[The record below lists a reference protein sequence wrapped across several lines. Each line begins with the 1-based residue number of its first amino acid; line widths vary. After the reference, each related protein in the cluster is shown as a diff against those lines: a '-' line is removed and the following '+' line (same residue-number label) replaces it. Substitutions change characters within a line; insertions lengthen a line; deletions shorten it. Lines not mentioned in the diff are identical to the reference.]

1 LSTPKEEDSMQ
12 REEGSDML
20 TTTADSVVEE
30 QLIEEGM
37 AEAIRRMRSCGM
49 GKKAIARELG
59 LDIKTVRRWLA
70 KEWRPQRRRSRGR
83 TLDSYEETIGKR
95 FPEVGYNAVVMY
107 RELREVGYEGSYE
120 SVKRYVRPLRSASQP
135 EVATVR
141 FETSPGAQAQ
151 VDWGMI
157 DVWIGETKTKIHLFV
172 MVLGYSR
179 RVFTRAYLHEQL
191 GNLLDGHEAAFAHF
205 GGRTESILYDNPR
218 TIVLSKD
225 EATGSVEW
233 NRRFKDRMDFY
244 GVEIKLCR
252 YYRAQ
257 TKGKVERCV
266 QYVKRNALAGRRFES
281 LEELNAWLE
290 TWSMT
295 IADERIHGTIH
306 EIPRERFDRDE
317 RTRLIPVD
325 RRPPSRECRTV
336 RRLVGFDGYVEVE
349 TNRYPVSYEWCRAE
363 VEVQLNETEVRIV
376 HGDESVVYDRHTDKH
391 RVIGWNGELRPLERA
406 SRRESPR
413 SEPPQYDPSWL
424 ATIGSVDSRP
434 LDAYAAI
441 IEEVN
446 S

>member
-1 LSTPKEEDSMQ
+1 MQGEE
-12 REEGSDML
+12 RSDML
-20 TTTADSVVEE
+20 ATTADSVVEE

-49 GKKAIARELG
+49 GKKTIARELG
-59 LDIKTVRRWLA
+59 LDIKTVRKWLVN
-70 KEWRPQRRRSRGR
+70 EWRPQRRRPRGR
-83 TLDSYEETIGKR
+83 EVDAYEETIRKR

-107 RELREVGYEGSYE
+107 RELQDAGYEGSYE
-120 SVKRYVRPLRSASQP
+120 SVKRYVRELRSAAQP
-135 EVATVR
+135 EAATVR
-141 FETSPGAQAQ
+141 FETAPGAQAQ

-157 DVWIGETKTKIHLFV
+157 DVWIGESKIKIHLFV

-179 RVFTRAYLHEQL
+179 RLFAHAYLHEKL
-191 GNLLDGHEAAFAHF
+191 GNLLNGHEAAFAHF

-281 LEELNAWLE
+281 LDALNEWLD
-290 TWSMT
+290 TWSIT
-295 IADERIHGTIH
+295 IADERIHGTTH
-306 EIPRERFDRDE
+306 EIPRERFERDE
-317 RTRLIPVD
+317 RPKMIPVD
-325 RRPPSRECRTV
+325 QRPPSRECRTV
-336 RRLVGFDGYVEVE
+336 RRRVGFDGYVEVD

-363 VEVQLNETEVRIV
+363 VEVQLTETDVRIV
-376 HGDESVVYDRHTDKH
+376 HEDESVVYERHTGRH
-391 RVIGWNGELRPLERA
+391 RVIGWNGEARSVERPAKRTGA
-406 SRRESPR
+406 PSA
-413 SEPPQYDPSWL
+413 PPQHDPSWL
-424 ATIGSVDSRP
+424 VTIGSVDSRP

-441 IEEVN
+441 VEEVIR
-446 S
+446 